1 MTSKRIWCGRL
12 YGGLPRRQGEYMVIK
27 GRKKATGAAG
37 AAASRV
43 SRANTSPYQED
54 PWRVFRIMSEFVE
67 GFETL
72 SECGPAVTIFGSA
85 RTKESAAEYAGA
97 RRIAQE
103 LAKSGY
109 TVITGGGPGI
119 MEAANRG
126 AMDSNG
132 HSVGLNIQ
140 LPMEQVVNKY
150 VNVPIGFR
158 YFFVRKV
165 MFIKHASAVVVM
177 PGGFGTLDE
186 MFEVVTLVQ
195 TKKIKKIPIILCGR
209 AYWKGLIDWLNS
221 SVVENGMVSKNE
233 LDVFK
238 IVDSAEEVV
247 MAIKQSVPLNE
258 CAKSNF

>member
-1 MTSKRIWCGRL
+1 
-12 YGGLPRRQGEYMVIK
+12 MVIK
-27 GRKKATGAAG
+27 GKKQTAGLAAAAAG
-37 AAASRV
+37 AILRG
-43 SRANTSPYQED
+43 NSPYQED
-54 PWRVFRIMSEFVE
+54 SWRVFRIMSEFVE

-85 RTKESAAEYAGA
+85 RTKENAPEYSRA
-97 RRIAQE
+97 RQIAQK
-103 LAKSGY
+103 LAKAGY
-109 TVITGGGPGI
+109 GIITGGGPGI

-132 HSVGLNIQ
+132 RSVGLNIQ

-150 VNVPIGFR
+150 VNVPVGFR

-186 MFEVVTLVQ
+186 MFEVITLVQ
-195 TKKIKKIPIILCGR
+195 TKKIKKIPIILCDR
-209 AYWKGLIDWLNS
+209 AYWKGLIDWLGS
-221 SVVENGMVSKNE
+221 TMAGNGMINKNE

-238 IVDSAEEVV
+238 IVDTADEVAAE
-247 MAIKQSVPLNE
+247 IKASVPLGE
-258 CAKSNF
+258 CAKPNF